1 MPVPTDIASYL
12 KAYATELGQRIV
24 DLYPPLHRV
33 EDPVSPLLD
42 QLLRKPFNAQK
53 VAVMGCVQKFR
64 ESRAAAVVAEC
75 GAGKTL
81 IALASVWVHSGGG
94 EFRALYMCPPHLVNK
109 VARELPNSA
118 QRAGILHRRH
128 P

>member
-12 KAYATELGQRIV
+12 KTYATELGQRIV

-53 VAVMGCVQKFR
+53 VAVMGCVQKLR

-75 GAGKTL
+75 GAG
-81 IALASVWVHSGGG
+81 
-94 EFRALYMCPPHLVNK
+94 
-109 VARELPNSA
+109 
-118 QRAGILHRRH
+118 RH
-128 P
+128 